1 MQCEIAEVAI
11 CFQAGKGF
19 DGEQSR
25 NSERSSTIR
34 LTTWPIHQQNVAFP
48 CLKLC
53 SGRSHVSG
61 SGSKKNGVS
70 KYEGGPN
77 LGMKTSQF

>member
-25 NSERSSTIR
+25 NLERSSTH
-34 LTTWPIHQQNVAFP
+34 TAYYMANTSTKCGFP
-48 CLKLC
+48 M
-53 SGRSHVSG
+53 
-61 SGSKKNGVS
+61 
-70 KYEGGPN
+70 P
-77 LGMKTSQF
+77 